1 MVLISSH
8 ITFLVNFGKKFSEP
22 ACVSSGVPQGSI
34 LSPLL
39 FLTYVTD
46 MSQAVKCNRFLWADD
61 TCIASQHKD
70 ISETEKQMKILKT
83 SVIDLLIVR

>member
-8 ITFLVNFGKKFSEP
+8 ITFLLNFGNKFSEP

-39 FLTYVTD
+39 CLIYVTD
-46 MSQAVKCNRFLWADD
+46 ISQAVKCNRFL
-61 TCIASQHKD
+61 
-70 ISETEKQMKILKT
+70 
-83 SVIDLLIVR
+83 